1 MFTREV
7 EHSTSGI
14 ASDNRVKFVAG
25 KIPPLETPMRLSVLV
40 SECNSAEA
48 KAAHS
53 LAVHLLSWCVDSV
66 DLEDGL
72 ARIDAVLADRLADM
86 LLGDVDFDRRDW
98 AGGGGT

>member
-1 MFTREV
+1 
-7 EHSTSGI
+7 
-14 ASDNRVKFVAG
+14 
-25 KIPPLETPMRLSVLV
+25 MRLSVLV